1 MNIHEDY
8 RTPKRL
14 DQIRNSSHHII
25 IKTPNALNNERILK
39 AIREKVQITYKG
51 RLIRITPDFSTGT
64 LKARRTWT
72 EVMQT
77 IKEYNCQSRLL

>member
-1 MNIHEDY
+1 
-8 RTPKRL
+8 L
-14 DQIRNSSHHII
+14 DQKRKSSCHII
-25 IKTPNALNNERILK
+25 IKTLNKQNKRRILK
-39 AIREKVQITYKG
+39 AVREKGQVACKG